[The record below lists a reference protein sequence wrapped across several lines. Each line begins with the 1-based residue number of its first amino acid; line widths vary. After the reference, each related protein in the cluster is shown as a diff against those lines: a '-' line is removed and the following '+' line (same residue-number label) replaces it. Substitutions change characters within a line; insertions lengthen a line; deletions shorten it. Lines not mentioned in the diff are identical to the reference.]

1 MNMVVEKKCPV
12 CSGVEFTEGTD
23 FMSIKPLDKKLAI
36 GVNKIYTFCLNSG
49 EIVSTRVEDPGKFRK
64 YI

>member
-1 MNMVVEKKCPV
+1 MVVEKKCPV
-12 CSGVEFTEGTD
+12 CSGVEFAEGTD

-36 GVNKIYTFCLNSG
+36 GVNKIYTVCLNCG